1 MTQYKR
7 LTPKLREELIKKL
20 NNQIGELQECDDN
33 VLVTAQIIALKQ
45 TKSLIRSLPDGYPLP
60 MKE

>member
-7 LTPKLREELIKKL
+7 LTPQLRNGLIKKI
-20 NNQIGELQECDDN
+20 NNRISELQEREDDS
-33 VLVTAQIIALKQ
+33 LTKEQITELKA
-45 TKSLIRSLPDGYPLP
+45 TKNLIRDPPDGYPLP

>member
-1 MTQYKR
+1 MAQYKR

-20 NNQIGELQECDDN
+20 NNQIGKLQECDDN

-45 TKSLIRSLPDGYPLP
+45 TKSLIRSLPDGYLLP

>member
-45 TKSLIRSLPDGYPLP
+45 TKSLIRSLPDGYPRP

>member
-7 LTPKLREELIKKL
+7 LTPQLRKGLIKKI
-20 NNQIGELQECDDN
+20 NNQISELQECDDN